1 MMQDWTEFTGS
12 PREVRRRNPRVTLS
26 KYKDI
31 YLNLKAYEALGRPE
45 RIQFFYDT
53 ARSRIG
59 LRKSLHEDNNAF
71 PVKKEPGSGS
81 GATVHAAYFCNNYGI
96 RPDRAIEFT
105 NVTIDANGIMVLD
118 LKTAR
123 SVNLG

>member
-1 MMQDWTEFTGS
+1 M
-12 PREVRRRNPRVTLS
+12 TLS

-81 GATVHAAYFCNNYGI
+81 APRSTRLISATTTASD
-96 RPDRAIEFT
+96 PIEPSNSPT
-105 NVTIDANGIMVLD
+105 SPSTP
-118 LKTAR
+118 TA
-123 SVNLG
+123 SWSST

>member
-1 MMQDWTEFTGS
+1 MMQDWTEFTGT
-12 PREVRRRNPRVTLS
+12 PRKVRMENPRVTLG

-31 YLNLKAYEALGRPE
+31 YLNLKAYEALGSPE
-45 RIQFFYDT
+45 SIRFFYDT

-59 LRKSLHEDNNAF
+59 LRKSSPEDNNAF
-71 PVKKEPGSGS
+71 PVKKEPGRGA

-96 RPDRAIEFT
+96 KPDQTIEFT
-105 NVTIDANGIMVLD
+105 DITIDANGIMVLD

-123 SVNLG
+123 SVHLG